1 MYSIIKTAVSQGM
14 ESIPVSVETNIS
26 EGMPVFE
33 MVGFLSSEVRE
44 ARERVR
50 VALQNSG
57 ISLPPKRIT
66 INFMPADVRKSGT
79 AMDLAVAAS
88 VLCAMGCM
96 DLEIAESSMFVG
108 EVSLSGEITSVRGV
122 LSAAILAGNL
132 GLQRIFVP
140 EKNKE
145 EAGICP
151 GVHVVPVRSLKD
163 LIRLVTGTELEKQ
176 YYHSTLV
183 FEPKNYDL
191 DFSEV
196 KGQTLVRRACEIAVS
211 GRHNLLMIGPP
222 GSGKTMIARRIPTIF
237 PDLEWEEMLEL
248 SQIYG
253 SCEHQETTAVLQQT
267 RPFRSPHHTITPQG
281 LCGGGKNPV
290 PGEISLAHKGV
301 LFLDEFPEFPKNL
314 IDMLRQPMEEKQI
327 RISRVGTSVSFPC
340 DFMLVAAMNPC
351 KCGYYPDMS
360 RCRCTPASV
369 HSYINHIS
377 QPMLDR
383 MDMTVETRALSVTE
397 LMNDMK
403 VENSESIRNRVLR
416 AREIQKE
423 RFRGKTYD
431 VNTAMSPSD
440 TVQYCAMDGEARSY
454 LMQVSAEQEFSTRV
468 YYKILRVARTIADLD
483 ESERVREKHLM
494 EACIYRSLDRK
505 YWGRMG
511 N

>member
-1 MYSIIKTAVSQGM
+1 MYSIIKTAVPQGM

-57 ISLPPKRIT
+57 IFLPPKRIT
-66 INFMPADVRKSGT
+66 INFMPADVRKSGP

-122 LSAAILAGNL
+122 LSASILAGNL

-196 KGQTLVRRACEIAVS
+196 KGQENVKRALEIAAA
-211 GRHNLLMIGPP
+211 GGHNCLLIG
-222 GSGKTMIARRIPTIF
+222 
-237 PDLEWEEMLEL
+237 
-248 SQIYG
+248 
-253 SCEHQETTAVLQQT
+253 
-267 RPFRSPHHTITPQG
+267 SP
-281 LCGGGKNPV
+281 
-290 PGEISLAHKGV
+290 
-301 LFLDEFPEFPKNL
+301 
-314 IDMLRQPMEEKQI
+314 
-327 RISRVGTSVSFPC
+327 
-340 DFMLVAAMNPC
+340 
-351 KCGYYPDMS
+351 
-360 RCRCTPASV
+360 
-369 HSYINHIS
+369 
-377 QPMLDR
+377 
-383 MDMTVETRALSVTE
+383 
-397 LMNDMK
+397 
-403 VENSESIRNRVLR
+403 
-416 AREIQKE
+416 
-423 RFRGKTYD
+423 RFRK
-431 VNTAMSPSD
+431 NN
-440 TVQYCAMDGEARSY
+440 
-454 LMQVSAEQEFSTRV
+454 VS
-468 YYKILRVARTIADLD
+468 
-483 ESERVREKHLM
+483 
-494 EACIYRSLDRK
+494 
-505 YWGRMG
+505 
-511 N
+511 